1 MVLHYFN
8 KKENK
13 DKIIAKRIYK
23 DIILNVKFILNKK
36 DLFLIKNFNSSFE
49 LIVIFLFIIFNSY
62 KTEKRN
68 LQINQIVFEIFISDL
83 DKSLR
88 EQGIGDMSIGKYVK
102 SYVKKAYFRFK
113 KLEIIIKGNNPNEF
127 NNFIKKINIQDIE
140 NKNKVLSEYFFSY
153 IKKLLKK
160 AKKVEISNFKFDKDM
175 N

>member
-1 MVLHYFN
+1 M
-8 KKENK
+8 
-13 DKIIAKRIYK
+13 
-23 DIILNVKFILNKK
+23 
-36 DLFLIKNFNSSFE
+36 
-49 LIVIFLFIIFNSY
+49 
-62 KTEKRN
+62 
-68 LQINQIVFEIFISDL
+68 

-160 AKKVEISNFKFDKDM
+160 AKKVEISNFKFDKNM